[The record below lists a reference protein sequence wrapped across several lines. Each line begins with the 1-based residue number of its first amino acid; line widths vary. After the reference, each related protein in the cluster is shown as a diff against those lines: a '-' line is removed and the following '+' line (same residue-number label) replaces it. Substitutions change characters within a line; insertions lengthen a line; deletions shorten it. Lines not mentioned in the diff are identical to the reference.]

1 MLCSRQIYY
10 TVYSSTT
17 CNIRQDSLEMSEV
30 LEFSVRLL
38 SNPSEWIPLS
48 IIHTIEQTTSNCRRG
63 YCVQDI
69 ATLHPRNM
77 PNIMRK
83 IQICGIPLNDSIQ
96 LRWLMS
102 SLLGK
107 NRRFGDWW
115 SLDDIEINLITGNF
129 SKSLIRDNF
138 NNSALK

>member
-1 MLCSRQIYY
+1 
-10 TVYSSTT
+10 
-17 CNIRQDSLEMSEV
+17 MSEV

-48 IIHTIEQTTSNCRRG
+48 ILHTIEQTTSNCRRG

-69 ATLHPRNM
+69 ATLNPLNM

-102 SLLGK
+102 SLLGIK
-107 NRRFGDWW
+107 NRPYVDLW